1 MKRREFISLLGS
13 AAAGWPLAVR
23 AQQPAVPVIGYLDFA
38 SRLSGRLRA
47 TLFRQGLADAGY
59 LEGRDVAIEYRWAD
73 LQWVKVR
80 EMATEL
86 ARRQVAVIVAPGGV
100 SSALAAKAATSTI
113 PIVIASGVDPVRY
126 GLVASLNRPGGNVT
140 GVTYLGGELAAKR
153 FGLLCEMVP
162 QATTIAYL
170 TGGPGDPRFEETSN
184 VTVAAQALGRQLVIL
199 RAVPGDER
207 SIDAAFGDLVRN
219 QAGALMVGNNPIAEL
234 YRNKILALA
243 QLHRIPATYASGIH
257 VFAGGLM
264 SYSVA
269 RGAYRQLAVQYVAP
283 ILRGAKPADLPVQQP
298 TKFELMINLKTA
310 KALGLEVPRTLL
322 AMAEEVIE

>member
-1 MKRREFISLLGS
+1 M
-13 AAAGWPLAVR
+13 
-23 AQQPAVPVIGYLDFA
+23 IGYLDFA

-47 TLFRQGLADAGY
+47 ALFRQGLADAGY
-59 LEGRDVAIEYRWAD
+59 LEGRDVAIEFRWAD
-73 LQWVKVR
+73 LQWDKVR

-153 FGLLCEMVP
+153 LGLLCEMVP
-162 QATTIAYL
+162 QAMTIAYL

-184 VTVAAQALGRQLVIL
+184 VTAAAQALGRQLVIL

-219 QAGALMVGNNPIAEL
+219 QAGALMVGNNPIAE
-234 YRNKILALA
+234 
-243 QLHRIPATYASGIH
+243 S
-257 VFAGGLM
+257 
-264 SYSVA
+264 
-269 RGAYRQLAVQYVAP
+269 
-283 ILRGAKPADLPVQQP
+283 
-298 TKFELMINLKTA
+298 
-310 KALGLEVPRTLL
+310 
-322 AMAEEVIE
+322 